1 MLKTAQKQK
10 SFTRI
15 ENRFGTDRKIKTAA
29 NTEFNTLTAREEV
42 QSSLVCDTPL
52 LRSSGLES
60 EREVKL
66 SKYPALINSQKVFVK
81 DVKFT
86 DISVPVYGETMRS
99 SQAQKAMILEYYNHK
114 RKSSMASK
122 VGGPL
127 PKGTFNNI
135 KSHKNHPG

>member
-15 ENRFGTDRKIKTAA
+15 ENRHNTDRKIKTAA
-29 NTEFNTLTAREEV
+29 NTEFNTLTAREEM

-60 EREVKL
+60 EREVKM

-99 SQAQKAMILEYYNHK
+99 SQA
-114 RKSSMASK
+114 
-122 VGGPL
+122 
-127 PKGTFNNI
+127 
-135 KSHKNHPG
+135 